1 MKRTSRTA
9 TAALVAV
16 LLSAALA
23 ATLNAQGIKQ
33 QFEHV
38 VARALTVQGAATLNA
53 DLTVADDLTV
63 GDAVTATSLDAATV
77 IADVA
82 RLTPAT
88 AISVTQGLTIT
99 AAGSYQPLESAGNV
113 STGAITAGAAGDVL
127 ILANQANTTI
137 TISDTG
143 TLKLSGNLALGQY
156 DSVTL
161 ISDGANWIQ
170 AATSNN

>member
-1 MKRTSRTA
+1 MHRLTR
-9 TAALVAV
+9 
-16 LLSAALA
+16 SAAAIVTAGALIVA
-23 ATLNAQGIKQ
+23 LTTALGAQGIKQ

-38 VARALTVQGAATLNA
+38 IARALTVEGAAVMSA

-63 GDAVTATSLDAATV
+63 GDAATATSITAATGTFD
-77 IADVA
+77 IA

-88 AISVTQGLTIT
+88 AISVTQELTIT
-99 AAGSYQPLESAGNV
+99 AAGSLQPLESAGSV

-127 ILANQANTTI
+127 TLYNQANTTI

-143 TLKLSGNLALGQY
+143 AIKLSGNLALGQY

-161 ISDGANWIQ
+161 ISDGTNWIQ
-170 AATSNN
+170 TATSNN

>member
-1 MKRTSRTA
+1 MQRFTRSAAAIFTAAALIIALA
-9 TAALVAV
+9 TALD
-16 LLSAALA
+16 
-23 ATLNAQGIKQ
+23 AQGIKQ

-38 VARALTVQGAATLNA
+38 IARALTVEGAATMNA
-53 DLTVADDLTV
+53 DLTVADDLTI
-63 GDAVTATSLDAATV
+63 GDAATATSISAATG
-77 IADVA
+77 IFDIA

-161 ISDGANWIQ
+161 ISDGTNWIQ

>member
-1 MKRTSRTA
+1 M
-9 TAALVAV
+9 
-16 LLSAALA
+16 
-23 ATLNAQGIKQ
+23 
-33 QFEHV
+33 
-38 VARALTVQGAATLNA
+38 
-53 DLTVADDLTV
+53 
-63 GDAVTATSLDAATV
+63 

-127 ILANQANTTI
+127 ILANTANTTI

-161 ISDGANWIQ
+161 ISDGTNWIQ